1 MGAVGTAK
9 QGKPV
14 GGGRGR
20 AQSHGAKAT
29 KGSEMQEPGCSQL
42 RGVRMG
48 PRGVGGSMAGARQ
61 AAARSSQVAQST
73 CGYRSQGLSG
83 SEVGGWGL
91 EKRQQEKG
99 RREESQSQHL
109 HLLSHTDSTSVKSI
123 LPSKASPTAPRKKAK
138 VHTTT
143 CRSSSAGSGRDNPT
157 RPTPLTV
164 LLWQPQAL
172 STPAALRAPL
182 PPLKLC
188 TYHCSAL
195 RSPSRVSAQL
205 LHPHP
210 SGLSSEVSSQR
221 CLLCTPASKAAP
233 WQHRGSEVSRPSMFP
248 L

>member
-1 MGAVGTAK
+1 MGASLA
-9 QGKPV
+9 
-14 GGGRGR
+14 
-20 AQSHGAKAT
+20 
-29 KGSEMQEPGCSQL
+29 
-42 RGVRMG
+42 
-48 PRGVGGSMAGARQ
+48 PRGVAGARQ
-61 AAARSSQVAQST
+61 ATARSSQVAQST
-73 CGYRSQGLSG
+73 CECRSQGLSG
-83 SEVGGWGL
+83 SEAGGLGL

-99 RREESQSQHL
+99 RREESRSQHL

-138 VHTTT
+138 VHTMT

-172 STPAALRAPL
+172 STPPALRAPL

-195 RSPSRVSAQL
+195 RSPSRVSARQI
-205 LHPHP
+205 HPHP

-221 CLLCTPASKAAP
+221 RLPCTPASKAAP
-233 WQHRGSEVSRPSMFP
+233 WQHSGSKVSRPSMFP